1 MSLSKQHPSPVGA
14 RPQSWASIRTLSRTR
29 DLFWA
34 SSLATASSQG
44 ALGIGGIK
52 IAGDEYVAFDAD
64 GKKLGRFADQTSAA
78 FAIVAAAER
87 SGGGV

>member
-1 MSLSKQHPSPVGA
+1 MTQNGTGE
-14 RPQSWASIRTLSRTR
+14 R
-29 DLFWA
+29 
-34 SSLATASSQG
+34 
-44 ALGIGGIK
+44 IGGIK
-52 IAGDEYVAFDAD
+52 IAGDDYVAFDAD